1 MSSSSMDYCCSYDQQ
16 YCTGS
21 FWCNQ
26 NENNCASC
34 GGDWIVPRND
44 PPLASPDT
52 SSPTTS
58 PDTSSPT
65 TSPDTSSPT
74 TNPVTSS
81 PTTNPVT
88 SSPSIKTPI
97 TIPSDDSISSSS
109 EPSTSSS
116 SMDYCCSYDQQ
127 YCTGSFW
134 CDQNENNCASC
145 GGDWIEGE
153 INI

>member
-58 PDTSSPT
+58 PVT
-65 TSPDTSSPT
+65 T
-74 TNPVTSS
+74 S

-134 CDQNENNCASC
+134 CNQSENNCASC
-145 GGDWIEGE
+145 GGDWIEGK